1 MDRSASATSVEV
13 DHGEVQVTAFGREW
27 NLRAGDGLR
36 LLGESAQ
43 RYQTDHVSD
52 WRNDWREVKSEPL
65 TVVVEHLQRYS
76 QRPIRL
82 QGVDNTLQFSGSY
95 RQSDVEGTLHLIA
108 SLFDLSVQ
116 LDDDSIIVSGH
127 EQGEH

>member
-1 MDRSASATSVEV
+1 M
-13 DHGEVQVTAFGREW
+13 
-27 NLRAGDGLR
+27 
-36 LLGESAQ
+36 
-43 RYQTDHVSD
+43 
-52 WRNDWREVKSEPL
+52 
-65 TVVVEHLQRYS
+65 VVEHLQRYS